1 MEFHRNGGRFF
12 SGDIKILYTKI
23 LFPNFLYKMNFIM
36 QVPNKHKFFQEI
48 EKINDRFDIF
58 RRIERIERLEQTPTS
73 KFF

>member
-1 MEFHRNGGRFF
+1 MTPVELYWNSAGMVERFF

-58 RRIERIERLEQTPTS
+58 RRI
-73 KFF
+73 